1 MASSPDVDTRDRYV
15 RYRWWGLLA
24 ISVGVAM
31 IIMDA
36 TIVSVA
42 VPSIV
47 ADLAISST
55 QIQWVQEIYT
65 LLFAALLLTWGRIA
79 DRAGRRKVMLIGV
92 VLFVA
97 ASVLC
102 AVAESGGILIL
113 GRALQGLGGSMIL
126 PTTLALLNANFQ
138 GRERGIAFAVWGS
151 TIGGMA
157 AVGPLLGGWLTEH
170 ASWRWAFG
178 INIPV
183 GVLVVA
189 GLLLFV
195 AESSEAVKSAAQRLD
210 LGGALLSILGF
221 GALVFGLIEGRSY
234 GWWGASDEASFQI
247 GSLSPVPFAFLTAA
261 VALVGFVLL
270 ERSRTAAGKGVIL
283 DLSLFRIPS
292 FANGNITA
300 LIVSF
305 GEFGLILSLP
315 LWFQNVLGFSAFQ
328 AGLALLPL
336 ALGSFLASGAVAG
349 LSKSLTPVAV
359 VRIGLGL
366 EILGIAALALL
377 IRPDST
383 AWLTSPILLVYGIG
397 VGLATAQL
405 TSVILADVPV
415 AKSGQG
421 SAMQS
426 TARQTGSAL
435 GIAVLGTAFFTTLRT
450 GTENKVADA
459 VADSPQLSGAAQAVD
474 SINATSGGSIQML
487 GADPQTAFIADAA
500 RDAMTSGASL
510 AGWIA
515 AAALL
520 IGFLTSLR
528 IRPVPGPGS
537 EGDRGGQGNH
547 SGRGGRPDAGASGQP
562 GGIDDRLGGG
572 VGGAHASN
580 IGSAARGGI
589 DDGAGSGAGAGAGQK
604 RGRRSRK
611 PPAGGQA

>member
-1 MASSPDVDTRDRYV
+1 MSSELSGSSTAPKASRYI

-24 ISVGVAM
+24 ISLGVAM

-36 TIVSVA
+36 TIVSVS

-47 ADLAISST
+47 GDLGISST
-55 QIQWVQEIYT
+55 EIQWVQEIYT

-79 DRAGRRKVMLIGV
+79 DRVGRRRIMLIGV
-92 VLFVA
+92 VVFVA

-102 AVAESGGILIL
+102 ALAESGGILIL

-138 GRERGIAFAVWGS
+138 GRDRGIAFAVWGS

-157 AVGPLLGGWLTEH
+157 AIGPLLGGWLTEN

-195 AESSEAVKSAAQRLD
+195 AESSEAVTGAAQRLD
-210 LGGALLSILGF
+210 LGGAALSILGF

-234 GWWGASDEASFQI
+234 GWWNATEDAPFQV
-247 GSLSPVPFAFLTAA
+247 GSLSPVPVAFA
-261 VALVGFVLL
+261 VAVAALACFVLL

-292 FANGNITA
+292 FANGNVTA

-315 LWFQNVLGFSAFQ
+315 LWFQNVLGYTAFQ

-336 ALGSFLASGAVAG
+336 AAGSFLASGGVA
-349 LSKSLTPVAV
+349 SLARKYSPVVV
-359 VRIGLGL
+359 VRMGLAL
-366 EILGIAALALL
+366 EILSIAALALL

-383 AWLTSPILLVYGIG
+383 AWLTSPILLFYGIG

-405 TSVILADVPV
+405 TSVILAEVPL

-421 SAMQS
+421 SATQS

-450 GTENKVADA
+450 GTENQVADA
-459 VADSPQLSGAAQAVD
+459 VAGAPQLAGAVD
-474 SINATSGGSIQML
+474 SVNATSGGSITAL
-487 GADPQTAFIADAA
+487 AADPQTAFIADAA

-515 AAALL
+515 AGALL

-528 IRPVPGPGS
+528 IKPVTGP
-537 EGDRGGQGNH
+537 Q
-547 SGRGGRPDAGASGQP
+547 AGE
-562 GGIDDRLGGG
+562 
-572 VGGAHASN
+572 
-580 IGSAARGGI
+580 
-589 DDGAGSGAGAGAGQK
+589 
-604 RGRRSRK
+604 
-611 PPAGGQA
+611 PAGVRATDHGGEARS

>member
-1 MASSPDVDTRDRYV
+1 MASDSPAGQDTQLPSRYL

-24 ISVGVAM
+24 ISLGVAM
-31 IIMDA
+31 IIMDS

-47 ADLAISST
+47 ADLGISST

-79 DRAGRRKVMLIGV
+79 DRVGRRRVMLIGV

-102 AVAESGGILIL
+102 ALAESGGMLIL
-113 GRALQGLGGSMIL
+113 GRAIQGLGGSMIL
-126 PTTLALLNANFQ
+126 PTTLALLNANFH

-157 AVGPLLGGWLTEH
+157 AVGPLLGGWLTEN

-178 INIPV
+178 INVPV
-183 GVLVVA
+183 GLLIVA

-195 AESSEAVKSAAQRLD
+195 AESSETVTGAAQRLD
-210 LGGALLSILGF
+210 LGGAALSILGF
-221 GALVFGLIEGRSY
+221 GALVFGLIEGRTY
-234 GWWGASDEASFQI
+234 GWWNATAEAPFQV
-247 GSLSPVPFAFLTAA
+247 GSLSPVPLAFLAAA
-261 VALVGFVLL
+261 VALVSFVLL
-270 ERSRTAAGKGVIL
+270 QRSRTAAGKGVIL

-292 FANGNITA
+292 FANGNVTA

-315 LWFQNVLGFSAFQ
+315 LWFQNVLGFSAFE

-336 ALGSFLASGAVAG
+336 AAGSFLASGGVAA
-349 LSKSLTPVAV
+349 LARRFSPIFV
-359 VRIGLGL
+359 VRMGLGL
-366 EILGIAALALL
+366 EILSIAALALL

-383 AWLTSPILLVYGIG
+383 AWLTSPILLVYGMG

-405 TSVILADVPV
+405 TSVVLADVPL

-421 SAMQS
+421 SATQS

-450 GTENKVADA
+450 GTENG
-459 VADSPQLSGAAQAVD
+459 VADSLAGAPQLSGALESV
-474 SINATSGGSIQML
+474 NATSGGSIPAL
-487 GADPQTAFIADAA
+487 AADPQTAFIADAA
-500 RDAMTSGASL
+500 REAMTSGAAL

-528 IRPVPGPGS
+528 IKPSAGP
-537 EGDRGGQGNH
+537 Q
-547 SGRGGRPDAGASGQP
+547 AGEPADTRAP
-562 GGIDDRLGGG
+562 E
-572 VGGAHASN
+572 
-580 IGSAARGGI
+580 AR
-589 DDGAGSGAGAGAGQK
+589 A
-604 RGRRSRK
+604 
-611 PPAGGQA
+611 

>member
-1 MASSPDVDTRDRYV
+1 MTSELTGSGAEPQPGRYI

-24 ISVGVAM
+24 ISLGVAM

-36 TIVSVA
+36 TIVSVS

-47 ADLAISST
+47 ADLGISST
-55 QIQWVQEIYT
+55 EIQWVQEIYT

-79 DRAGRRKVMLIGV
+79 DRVGRRRIMLTGV

-157 AVGPLLGGWLTEH
+157 AIGPLLGGWLTEN

-195 AESSEAVKSAAQRLD
+195 AESSEAVTGAAQRLD
-210 LGGALLSILGF
+210 LGGAALSILGF

-234 GWWGASDEASFQI
+234 GWWNATEDAPFQA
-247 GSLSPVPFAFLTAA
+247 GTLSPVPLAFLLAA

-270 ERSRTAAGKGVIL
+270 ERSRTEAGKGVIL

-292 FANGNITA
+292 FANGNVTA

-315 LWFQNVLGFSAFQ
+315 LWFQNVLGYTAFE

-336 ALGSFLASGAVAG
+336 ALGSFLASGGVAA
-349 LSKSLTPVAV
+349 LARKYSPVVV
-359 VRIGLGL
+359 VRMGLGL
-366 EILGIAALALL
+366 EILSIAALALL
-377 IRPDST
+377 IRPDSS
-383 AWLTSPILLVYGIG
+383 AWLTSPILLFYGMG

-405 TSVILADVPV
+405 TSVILAEVPL

-421 SAMQS
+421 SATQS

-450 GTENKVADA
+450 GTENEVADA
-459 VADSPQLSGAAQAVD
+459 VAGAPQLAGAVD
-474 SINATSGGSIQML
+474 SVNATSGGSIAAL
-487 GADPQTAFIADAA
+487 AADPQTAFIADAA

-515 AAALL
+515 AGALL

-528 IRPVPGPGS
+528 IKPVIGP
-537 EGDRGGQGNH
+537 Q
-547 SGRGGRPDAGASGQP
+547 AGE
-562 GGIDDRLGGG
+562 
-572 VGGAHASN
+572 
-580 IGSAARGGI
+580 
-589 DDGAGSGAGAGAGQK
+589 
-604 RGRRSRK
+604 
-611 PPAGGQA
+611 PAGVRAPEPDNETRG

>member
-1 MASSPDVDTRDRYV
+1 MHRNPDTTEPASRYL

-24 ISVGVAM
+24 ISLGVAM

-36 TIVSVA
+36 TIVSVS

-79 DRAGRRKVMLIGV
+79 DRVGRRRIMLTGV
-92 VLFVA
+92 VIFVV

-102 AVAESGGILIL
+102 AVAESGGVLIA

-157 AVGPLLGGWLTEH
+157 AVGPLLGGWLTEN

-178 INIPV
+178 INIPL
-183 GVLVVA
+183 GALIVA

-195 AESSEAVKSAAQRLD
+195 AESSEPVTGARQRLD
-210 LGGALLSILGF
+210 INGALLSILGF

-234 GWWGASDEASFQI
+234 GWWSAAGDAPFSV
-247 GSLSPVPFAFLTAA
+247 GGLSPVPVAFAVAA
-261 VALVGFVLL
+261 VALTAFVLE
-270 ERSRTAAGKGVIL
+270 ERRRTAAGKGVIL

-292 FANGNITA
+292 FANGNVTA

-315 LWFQNVLGFSAFQ
+315 LWFQNVLGYSAFQ
-328 AGLALLPL
+328 AGLALVPL
-336 ALGSFLASGAVAG
+336 AAGSFLASGAVAG
-349 LSKSLTPVAV
+349 LSRRLSPILV

-366 EILGIAALALL
+366 EILAIATLALL
-377 IRPDST
+377 IRPDSS
-383 AWLTSPILLVYGIG
+383 AWLTSPILLVYGMG

-405 TSVILADVPV
+405 TSVVLAEVPV
-415 AKSGQG
+415 ARSGQG
-421 SAMQS
+421 SATQS

-435 GIAVLGTAFFTTLRT
+435 GIAVLGTAFFSSLKG
-450 GTENKVADA
+450 GTE
-459 VADSPQLSGAAQAVD
+459 SRLSDDIAANPLLGPLVD
-474 SINATSGGSIQML
+474 SVNATSGGSISQL
-487 GADPQTAFIADAA
+487 SADPQTSYIADAA
-500 RDAMTSGASL
+500 RAAMTDGVSL

-515 AAALL
+515 AGALL
-520 IGFLTSLR
+520 IGLLTSLR
-528 IRPVPGPGS
+528 IRPVP
-537 EGDRGGQGNH
+537 E
-547 SGRGGRPDAGASGQP
+547 AGAASGQES
-562 GGIDDRLGGG
+562 GQESGQ
-572 VGGAHASN
+572 A
-580 IGSAARGGI
+580 
-589 DDGAGSGAGAGAGQK
+589 SGAESGQ
-604 RGRRSRK
+604 RTQENRRPEPRTQEHRAQDGS
-611 PPAGGQA
+611 

>member
-1 MASSPDVDTRDRYV
+1 MTSEPSGSGTAPQASRYI
-15 RYRWWGLLA
+15 RFRWWGLLA
-24 ISVGVAM
+24 ISLGVAM

-36 TIVSVA
+36 TIVSVS

-47 ADLAISST
+47 GDLGISST
-55 QIQWVQEIYT
+55 EIQWVQEIYT

-79 DRAGRRKVMLIGV
+79 DRVGRRRIMLTGV

-102 AVAESGGILIL
+102 AVAESGGVLIL

-138 GRERGIAFAVWGS
+138 GRDRGIAFAVWGS

-157 AVGPLLGGWLTEH
+157 AIGPLLGGWLTEN

-183 GVLVVA
+183 GALVVA

-195 AESSEAVKSAAQRLD
+195 AESSEAIAGAAQRLD
-210 LGGALLSILGF
+210 LGGAALSILGF

-234 GWWGASDEASFQI
+234 GWWNATADAPFQL
-247 GSLSPVPFAFLTAA
+247 GSLSPVPVAFAVAA
-261 VALVGFVLL
+261 VALVCFVLL
-270 ERSRTAAGKGVIL
+270 ERSRTEAGKGVIL

-292 FANGNITA
+292 FANGNVTA

-315 LWFQNVLGFSAFQ
+315 LWFQNVLGYTAFE

-336 ALGSFLASGAVAG
+336 AAGSFLASGGVA
-349 LSKSLTPVAV
+349 SLARKYSPVVV
-359 VRIGLGL
+359 VRMGLAL
-366 EILGIAALALL
+366 EILSIAALALL

-383 AWLTSPILLVYGIG
+383 AWLTSPILLFYGIG

-405 TSVILADVPV
+405 TSVILAEVPL

-421 SAMQS
+421 SATQS

-450 GTENKVADA
+450 GTENQVADA
-459 VADSPQLSGAAQAVD
+459 VAGAPQLAGAVD
-474 SINATSGGSIQML
+474 SVNATSGGSITAL
-487 GADPQTAFIADAA
+487 AADPQTAFIADAA

-515 AAALL
+515 AGALL

-528 IRPVPGPGS
+528 IKPVIGPQAG
-537 EGDRGGQGNH
+537 EPAGVRAPEQ
-547 SGRGGRPDAGASGQP
+547 GGRA
-562 GGIDDRLGGG
+562 
-572 VGGAHASN
+572 
-580 IGSAARGGI
+580 
-589 DDGAGSGAGAGAGQK
+589 
-604 RGRRSRK
+604 
-611 PPAGGQA
+611 

>member
-1 MASSPDVDTRDRYV
+1 MTSELTGSGAEPQPGRYI

-24 ISVGVAM
+24 ISLGVAM

-36 TIVSVA
+36 TIVSVS

-47 ADLAISST
+47 ADLGISST
-55 QIQWVQEIYT
+55 EIQWVQEIYT

-79 DRAGRRKVMLIGV
+79 DRVGRRRIMLTGV

-157 AVGPLLGGWLTEH
+157 AIGPLLGGWLTEN

-195 AESSEAVKSAAQRLD
+195 AESSEAVTGAAQRLD
-210 LGGALLSILGF
+210 LGGAALSILGF

-234 GWWGASDEASFQI
+234 GWWNATEDAPFQA
-247 GSLSPVPFAFLTAA
+247 GTLSPVPLAFLLAA

-270 ERSRTAAGKGVIL
+270 ERSRTEAGKGVIL

-292 FANGNITA
+292 FANGNVTA

-315 LWFQNVLGFSAFQ
+315 LWFQNVLGYTAFE

-336 ALGSFLASGAVAG
+336 ALGSFLASGGVAA
-349 LSKSLTPVAV
+349 LARKYSPVVV
-359 VRIGLGL
+359 VRMGLGL
-366 EILGIAALALL
+366 EILSIAALALL
-377 IRPDST
+377 IRPDSS
-383 AWLTSPILLVYGIG
+383 AWLTSPILLFYGMG

-405 TSVILADVPV
+405 TSVILAEVPL

-421 SAMQS
+421 SATQS

-450 GTENKVADA
+450 GTENQVADA
-459 VADSPQLSGAAQAVD
+459 VAGAPQLAGAVASV
-474 SINATSGGSIQML
+474 NATSGGSIAAL
-487 GADPQTAFIADAA
+487 AADPQTAFIADAA

-515 AAALL
+515 AGALL

-528 IRPVPGPGS
+528 IKPVIGP
-537 EGDRGGQGNH
+537 Q
-547 SGRGGRPDAGASGQP
+547 AGE
-562 GGIDDRLGGG
+562 
-572 VGGAHASN
+572 
-580 IGSAARGGI
+580 
-589 DDGAGSGAGAGAGQK
+589 
-604 RGRRSRK
+604 
-611 PPAGGQA
+611 PAGVRAPEPDNETRG

>member
-1 MASSPDVDTRDRYV
+1 MVEEASTGAGMQHPTRYT

-24 ISVGVAM
+24 VSLGVAM

-47 ADLAISST
+47 TDLGISST

-79 DRAGRRKVMLIGV
+79 DRVGRRRIMLIGV
-92 VLFVA
+92 VLFVGASLMCA
-97 ASVLC
+97 A
-102 AVAESGGILIL
+102 AQSGGLLIL
-113 GRALQGLGGSMIL
+113 GRAVQGLGGSMIL
-126 PTTLALLNANFQ
+126 PTTLALLNANFH

-178 INIPV
+178 INLPV
-183 GVLVVA
+183 GVLIIA

-195 AESSEAVKSAAQRLD
+195 AESSEPVTGAAQRLD
-210 LGGALLSILGF
+210 IGGALLSILGF
-221 GALVFGLIEGRSY
+221 GALVFGLIEGRTY
-234 GWWGASDEASFQI
+234 GWWTATDEAPFQF
-247 GSLSPVPFAFLTAA
+247 GALSPIPFAFLLAA
-261 VALVGFVLL
+261 VALVCFVLL
-270 ERSRTAAGKGVIL
+270 ERSRTAAGKGVLL
-283 DLSLFRIPS
+283 DLSLFRIRS
-292 FANGNITA
+292 FANGNVTA

-315 LWFQNVLGFSAFQ
+315 LWFQNVLGYSAFQ

-336 ALGSFLASGAVAG
+336 AAGSFIASGGVAA
-349 LSKSLTPVAV
+349 LARKFTPVAV
-359 VRIGLGL
+359 VRMGLGL
-366 EILGIAALALL
+366 EIVSIASLALF

-383 AWLTSPILLVYGIG
+383 AWLTSPILLVYGMG

-405 TSVILADVPV
+405 TSVILAEVPV

-421 SAMQS
+421 SATQS

-450 GTENKVADA
+450 GTEDRVAGA
-459 VADSPQLSGAAQAVD
+459 GAESPQLGGLVD
-474 SINATSGGSIQML
+474 SVNATSGGSIQML
-487 GADPQTAFIADAA
+487 AENPQTAFIADAA
-500 RDAMTSGASL
+500 REAMTNGAAL

-520 IGFLTSLR
+520 IGLLTSLR
-528 IRPVPGPGS
+528 IK
-537 EGDRGGQGNH
+537 
-547 SGRGGRPDAGASGQP
+547 AAGQP
-562 GGIDDRLGGG
+562 GEPAAP
-572 VGGAHASN
+572 GA
-580 IGSAARGGI
+580 
-589 DDGAGSGAGAGAGQK
+589 AGQN
-604 RGRRSRK
+604 GSTE
-611 PPAGGQA
+611 AG

>member
-1 MASSPDVDTRDRYV
+1 MTSELPGSGEEPQPSRYI

-24 ISVGVAM
+24 ISLGVAM

-36 TIVSVA
+36 TIVSVS

-47 ADLAISST
+47 ADLGISST
-55 QIQWVQEIYT
+55 EIQWVQEIYT

-79 DRAGRRKVMLIGV
+79 DRVGRRRIMLTGV
-92 VLFVA
+92 VIFVA

-102 AVAESGGILIL
+102 AVAESGGVLIL
-113 GRALQGLGGSMIL
+113 GRAIQGLGGSMIL

-157 AVGPLLGGWLTEH
+157 AIGPLLGGWLTEN

-195 AESSEAVKSAAQRLD
+195 AESSEAVTGAAQRLD
-210 LGGALLSILGF
+210 LSGAALSILGF

-234 GWWGASDEASFQI
+234 GWWDATEDAPFQA
-247 GSLSPVPFAFLTAA
+247 GTLSPVPLAFLVAV
-261 VALVGFVLL
+261 VALVCFVLL

-292 FANGNITA
+292 FANGNVTA

-315 LWFQNVLGFSAFQ
+315 LWFQNVLGYTAFE

-336 ALGSFLASGAVAG
+336 AAGSFLASGGVA
-349 LSKSLTPVAV
+349 SLARKYSPVVV
-359 VRIGLGL
+359 VRMGLAL
-366 EILGIAALALL
+366 EILSISALALL

-383 AWLTSPILLVYGIG
+383 AWLTSPILLFYGIG

-405 TSVILADVPV
+405 TSVILAEVPL

-421 SAMQS
+421 SATQS

-450 GTENKVADA
+450 GTENEVADA
-459 VADSPQLSGAAQAVD
+459 VAGAPQLSGAVD
-474 SINATSGGSIQML
+474 SVNATSGGSITAL
-487 GADPQTAFIADAA
+487 AADPQTAFIADAA

-515 AAALL
+515 AGALL

-528 IRPVPGPGS
+528 IKPAIGPQAG
-537 EGDRGGQGNH
+537 EPAGVRAPERGGDT
-547 SGRGGRPDAGASGQP
+547 RP
-562 GGIDDRLGGG
+562 
-572 VGGAHASN
+572 
-580 IGSAARGGI
+580 
-589 DDGAGSGAGAGAGQK
+589 
-604 RGRRSRK
+604 
-611 PPAGGQA
+611 

>member
-1 MASSPDVDTRDRYV
+1 MTSELPGIGSEPVPSRYI

-24 ISVGVAM
+24 ISLGVAM

-36 TIVSVA
+36 TIVSVS

-47 ADLAISST
+47 WDLGISST
-55 QIQWVQEIYT
+55 EIQWVQEIYT
-65 LLFAALLLTWGRIA
+65 LLFAALLLTWGRLA
-79 DRAGRRKVMLIGV
+79 DRVGRRRIMLTGV

-113 GRALQGLGGSMIL
+113 GRAIQGLGGSMIL

-138 GRERGIAFAVWGS
+138 GRDRGIAFAVWGS

-157 AVGPLLGGWLTEH
+157 AVGPLLGGWLTEN

-195 AESSEAVKSAAQRLD
+195 AESSEAVTGAAQRLD
-210 LGGALLSILGF
+210 LGGAALSILGF
-221 GALVFGLIEGRSY
+221 GALVFGLIEGRTY
-234 GWWGASDEASFQI
+234 GWWDAADDAPFTVGT
-247 GSLSPVPFAFLTAA
+247 LSPVPLAFGLAA
-261 VALVGFVLL
+261 LALVSFVLL

-292 FANGNITA
+292 FANGNVTA

-315 LWFQNVLGFSAFQ
+315 LWFQNVLGYTAFE

-336 ALGSFLASGAVAG
+336 AIGSFLASGGVA
-349 LSKSLTPVAV
+349 SLARKYSPVVV
-359 VRIGLGL
+359 VRMGLAL
-366 EILGIAALALL
+366 EILSISALALL

-383 AWLTSPILLVYGIG
+383 AWLTSPILLFYGIG

-405 TSVILADVPV
+405 TSVILAEVPL

-421 SAMQS
+421 SATQS

-450 GTENKVADA
+450 GTQTAVADA
-459 VADSPQLSGAAQAVD
+459 VAGAPQLSGAVD
-474 SINATSGGSIQML
+474 SVNATSGGSITAL
-487 GADPQTAFIADAA
+487 AADPQTAFIADAA

-515 AAALL
+515 AGALL
-520 IGFLTSLR
+520 VGFLTSLR
-528 IRPVPGPGS
+528 IKPVSSPQADEPAGVRAAGS
-537 EGDRGGQGNH
+537 SEENH
-547 SGRGGRPDAGASGQP
+547 S
-562 GGIDDRLGGG
+562 
-572 VGGAHASN
+572 
-580 IGSAARGGI
+580 
-589 DDGAGSGAGAGAGQK
+589 
-604 RGRRSRK
+604 
-611 PPAGGQA
+611 

>member
-1 MASSPDVDTRDRYV
+1 MTSEPSGSGTAPQASRYI
-15 RYRWWGLLA
+15 RFRWWGLLA
-24 ISVGVAM
+24 ISLGVAM

-36 TIVSVA
+36 TIVSVS

-47 ADLAISST
+47 GDLGISST
-55 QIQWVQEIYT
+55 EIQWVQEIYT

-79 DRAGRRKVMLIGV
+79 DRVGRRRIMLTGV

-102 AVAESGGILIL
+102 AVAESGGVLIL

-138 GRERGIAFAVWGS
+138 GRDRGIAFAVWGS

-157 AVGPLLGGWLTEH
+157 AIGPLLGGWLTEN

-195 AESSEAVKSAAQRLD
+195 AESSEAIAGAAQRLD
-210 LGGALLSILGF
+210 LGGAALSILGF

-234 GWWGASDEASFQI
+234 GWWNATADAPFQL
-247 GSLSPVPFAFLTAA
+247 GSLSPVPVAFTVAA
-261 VALVGFVLL
+261 VALVCFVLL
-270 ERSRTAAGKGVIL
+270 ERSRTEAGKGVIL

-292 FANGNITA
+292 FANGNVTA

-315 LWFQNVLGFSAFQ
+315 LWFQNVLGYTAFE

-336 ALGSFLASGAVAG
+336 AAGSFLASGGVA
-349 LSKSLTPVAV
+349 SLARKYSPVVV
-359 VRIGLGL
+359 VRMGLAL
-366 EILGIAALALL
+366 EILSIAALALL

-383 AWLTSPILLVYGIG
+383 AWLTSPILLFYGIG

-405 TSVILADVPV
+405 TSVILAEVPL

-421 SAMQS
+421 SATQT

-450 GTENKVADA
+450 GTENQVADA
-459 VADSPQLSGAAQAVD
+459 VAGAPQLAGAVD
-474 SINATSGGSIQML
+474 SVNATSGGSITAL
-487 GADPQTAFIADAA
+487 AADPQTAFIADAA

-515 AAALL
+515 AGALL

-528 IRPVPGPGS
+528 IKPVIGPQAG
-537 EGDRGGQGNH
+537 EPAGVRAPEQG
-547 SGRGGRPDAGASGQP
+547 GRG
-562 GGIDDRLGGG
+562 
-572 VGGAHASN
+572 
-580 IGSAARGGI
+580 
-589 DDGAGSGAGAGAGQK
+589 
-604 RGRRSRK
+604 
-611 PPAGGQA
+611 

>member
-1 MASSPDVDTRDRYV
+1 MHRNPDTTEPASRYL

-24 ISVGVAM
+24 ISLGVAM

-36 TIVSVA
+36 TIVSVS

-79 DRAGRRKVMLIGV
+79 DRVGRRRIMLTGV
-92 VLFVA
+92 VIFVV

-102 AVAESGGILIL
+102 AVAESGGVLIA

-157 AVGPLLGGWLTEH
+157 AVGPLLGGWLTEN

-178 INIPV
+178 INIPL
-183 GVLVVA
+183 GALIVA

-195 AESSEAVKSAAQRLD
+195 AESSEPVTGARQRLD
-210 LGGALLSILGF
+210 INGALLSILGF

-234 GWWGASDEASFQI
+234 GWWTAAGDAPFSV
-247 GSLSPVPFAFLTAA
+247 GSLSPVPVAFAVAA
-261 VALVGFVLL
+261 VALTAFVLE
-270 ERSRTAAGKGVIL
+270 ERRRTAAGKGVIL

-292 FANGNITA
+292 FANGNVTA

-315 LWFQNVLGFSAFQ
+315 LWFQNVLGYSAFQ
-328 AGLALLPL
+328 AGLALVPL
-336 ALGSFLASGAVAG
+336 AAGSFLASGAVAG
-349 LSKSLTPVAV
+349 LSRRLSPILV

-366 EILGIAALALL
+366 EILAIGTLALL
-377 IRPDST
+377 IRPDSS
-383 AWLTSPILLVYGIG
+383 AWLTSPILLVYGMG

-405 TSVILADVPV
+405 TSVVLAEVPV
-415 AKSGQG
+415 ARSGQG
-421 SAMQS
+421 SATQS

-435 GIAVLGTAFFTTLRT
+435 GIAVLGTAFFSSLKG
-450 GTENKVADA
+450 GTESRLSDDVAA
-459 VADSPQLSGAAQAVD
+459 NPLLGPLVD
-474 SINATSGGSIQML
+474 SVNATSGGSISQL
-487 GADPQTAFIADAA
+487 SADPQTSYIADAA
-500 RDAMTSGASL
+500 RAAMTDGVSL

-515 AAALL
+515 AGALL
-520 IGFLTSLR
+520 IGLLTSLR
-528 IRPVPGPGS
+528 IRPAPEAGAA
-537 EGDRGGQGNH
+537 
-547 SGRGGRPDAGASGQP
+547 SGAASGQ
-562 GGIDDRLGGG
+562 
-572 VGGAHASN
+572 A
-580 IGSAARGGI
+580 
-589 DDGAGSGAGAGAGQK
+589 SGAA
-604 RGRRSRK
+604 S
-611 PPAGGQA
+611 GQASGQRTQENRTPEPRTQEHRAQDGS

>member
-1 MASSPDVDTRDRYV
+1 MTSELPGSGEEPQPSRYI

-24 ISVGVAM
+24 ISLGVAM

-36 TIVSVA
+36 TIMSVS

-47 ADLAISST
+47 ADLGISST
-55 QIQWVQEIYT
+55 EIQWVQEIYT

-79 DRAGRRKVMLIGV
+79 DRVGRRRIMLTGV
-92 VLFVA
+92 VIFVA

-102 AVAESGGILIL
+102 AVAESGGVLIL
-113 GRALQGLGGSMIL
+113 GRAIQGLGGSMIL

-157 AVGPLLGGWLTEH
+157 AIGPLLGGWLTEN

-195 AESSEAVKSAAQRLD
+195 AESSEAVTGAAQRLD
-210 LGGALLSILGF
+210 LGGAALSILGF

-234 GWWGASDEASFQI
+234 GWWDATEDAPFQA
-247 GSLSPVPFAFLTAA
+247 GTLSPVPLAFLVAV
-261 VALVGFVLL
+261 VALVCFVLL

-292 FANGNITA
+292 FANGNVTA

-315 LWFQNVLGFSAFQ
+315 LWFQNVLGYTAFE

-336 ALGSFLASGAVAG
+336 AAGSFLASGGVA
-349 LSKSLTPVAV
+349 SLARKYSPVVV
-359 VRIGLGL
+359 VRMGLAL
-366 EILGIAALALL
+366 EILSISALALL

-383 AWLTSPILLVYGIG
+383 AWLTSPILLFYGIG

-405 TSVILADVPV
+405 TSVILAEVPL

-421 SAMQS
+421 SATQS

-450 GTENKVADA
+450 GTENEVADA
-459 VADSPQLSGAAQAVD
+459 VAGAPQLSGAVD
-474 SINATSGGSIQML
+474 SVNATSGGSITAL
-487 GADPQTAFIADAA
+487 AADPQTAFIADAA

-515 AAALL
+515 AGALL

-528 IRPVPGPGS
+528 IKPAIGPQAG
-537 EGDRGGQGNH
+537 EPAGVRAPERGGDT
-547 SGRGGRPDAGASGQP
+547 RP
-562 GGIDDRLGGG
+562 
-572 VGGAHASN
+572 
-580 IGSAARGGI
+580 
-589 DDGAGSGAGAGAGQK
+589 
-604 RGRRSRK
+604 
-611 PPAGGQA
+611 

>member
-1 MASSPDVDTRDRYV
+1 MTSELPGSGEEPQPSRYI

-24 ISVGVAM
+24 ISLGVAM

-36 TIVSVA
+36 TIVSVS

-47 ADLAISST
+47 ADLGISST
-55 QIQWVQEIYT
+55 EIQWVQEIYT

-79 DRAGRRKVMLIGV
+79 DRVGRRRIMLTGV
-92 VLFVA
+92 VIFVA

-102 AVAESGGILIL
+102 AVAESGGVLIL
-113 GRALQGLGGSMIL
+113 GRAIQGLGGSMIL

-157 AVGPLLGGWLTEH
+157 AIGPLLGGWLTEN

-195 AESSEAVKSAAQRLD
+195 AESSEAVTGASQRLD
-210 LGGALLSILGF
+210 LGGAALSILGF

-234 GWWGASDEASFQI
+234 GWWDATEDAPFQA
-247 GSLSPVPFAFLTAA
+247 GTLSPVPLAFLLAA

-270 ERSRTAAGKGVIL
+270 ERSRTEAGKGVIL

-292 FANGNITA
+292 FANGNVTA

-315 LWFQNVLGFSAFQ
+315 LWFQNVLGYTAFE

-336 ALGSFLASGAVAG
+336 ALGSFLASGGVAA
-349 LSKSLTPVAV
+349 LARKYSPVVV
-359 VRIGLGL
+359 VRMGLGL
-366 EILGIAALALL
+366 EILSIAALALL
-377 IRPDST
+377 IRPDSS
-383 AWLTSPILLVYGIG
+383 AWLTSPILLFYGMG

-405 TSVILADVPV
+405 TSVILAEVPL

-421 SAMQS
+421 SATQS

-450 GTENKVADA
+450 GTENQVADA
-459 VADSPQLSGAAQAVD
+459 VAGAPQLAGAVD
-474 SINATSGGSIQML
+474 SVNATSGGSIAAL
-487 GADPQTAFIADAA
+487 AADPQTAFIADAA

-515 AAALL
+515 AGALL

-528 IRPVPGPGS
+528 IKPVIGP
-537 EGDRGGQGNH
+537 Q
-547 SGRGGRPDAGASGQP
+547 AGE
-562 GGIDDRLGGG
+562 
-572 VGGAHASN
+572 
-580 IGSAARGGI
+580 
-589 DDGAGSGAGAGAGQK
+589 
-604 RGRRSRK
+604 
-611 PPAGGQA
+611 PAGVRAPEPDNETRG

>member
-1 MASSPDVDTRDRYV
+1 MTSELTGSGAEPQPGRYI

-24 ISVGVAM
+24 ISLGVAM

-36 TIVSVA
+36 TIVSVS

-47 ADLAISST
+47 ADLGISST
-55 QIQWVQEIYT
+55 EIQWVQEIYT

-79 DRAGRRKVMLIGV
+79 DRVGRRRIMLTGV

-157 AVGPLLGGWLTEH
+157 AIGPLLGGWLTEN

-195 AESSEAVKSAAQRLD
+195 AESSEAVTGAAQRLD
-210 LGGALLSILGF
+210 LGGAALSILGF

-234 GWWGASDEASFQI
+234 GWWNATEDAPFQA
-247 GSLSPVPFAFLTAA
+247 GTLSPVPLAFLLAA

-270 ERSRTAAGKGVIL
+270 ERSRTEAGKGVIL

-292 FANGNITA
+292 FANGNVTA

-315 LWFQNVLGFSAFQ
+315 LWFQNVLGYTAFE

-336 ALGSFLASGAVAG
+336 ALGSFLASGGVAT
-349 LSKSLTPVAV
+349 LARKYSPVVV
-359 VRIGLGL
+359 VRMGLGL
-366 EILGIAALALL
+366 EILSIAALALL
-377 IRPDST
+377 IRPDSS
-383 AWLTSPILLVYGIG
+383 AWLTSPILLFYGMG

-405 TSVILADVPV
+405 TSVILAEVPL

-421 SAMQS
+421 SATQS

-450 GTENKVADA
+450 GTENEVADA
-459 VADSPQLSGAAQAVD
+459 VAGAPQLAGAVD
-474 SINATSGGSIQML
+474 SVNATSGGSIAAL
-487 GADPQTAFIADAA
+487 AADPQTAFIADAA

-515 AAALL
+515 AGALL

-528 IRPVPGPGS
+528 IKPVIGP
-537 EGDRGGQGNH
+537 Q
-547 SGRGGRPDAGASGQP
+547 AGE
-562 GGIDDRLGGG
+562 
-572 VGGAHASN
+572 
-580 IGSAARGGI
+580 
-589 DDGAGSGAGAGAGQK
+589 
-604 RGRRSRK
+604 
-611 PPAGGQA
+611 PAGVRAPEPDNETRG

>member
-1 MASSPDVDTRDRYV
+1 MTSELPGSGAEPQPSRYI

-24 ISVGVAM
+24 ISLGVAM

-36 TIVSVA
+36 TIVSVS

-47 ADLAISST
+47 ADLGISST
-55 QIQWVQEIYT
+55 EIQWVQEIYT

-79 DRAGRRKVMLIGV
+79 DRVGRRRIMLTGV
-92 VLFVA
+92 VIFVA

-102 AVAESGGILIL
+102 AVAESGGVLIL
-113 GRALQGLGGSMIL
+113 GRAVQGLGGSMIL

-157 AVGPLLGGWLTEH
+157 AIGPLLGGWLTEN

-178 INIPV
+178 INVPV

-195 AESSEAVKSAAQRLD
+195 AESSEAVTGAAQRLD
-210 LGGALLSILGF
+210 LGGAALSILGF

-234 GWWGASDEASFQI
+234 GWWNATDDAPFQV
-247 GSLSPVPFAFLTAA
+247 GSLSPVPLAFLVAA
-261 VALVGFVLL
+261 VALVCFVLL
-270 ERSRTAAGKGVIL
+270 ERSRTEAGKGVIL

-292 FANGNITA
+292 FANGNVTA

-315 LWFQNVLGFSAFQ
+315 LWFQNVLGYTAFE

-336 ALGSFLASGAVAG
+336 ALGSFLASGGVAA
-349 LSKSLTPVAV
+349 LARKYSPVVV
-359 VRIGLGL
+359 VRMGLGL
-366 EILGIAALALL
+366 EILSIAALALL
-377 IRPDST
+377 IRPDSS
-383 AWLTSPILLVYGIG
+383 AWLTSPILLFYGMG

-405 TSVILADVPV
+405 TSVILAEVPL

-421 SAMQS
+421 SATQS

-450 GTENKVADA
+450 GTENQVADA
-459 VADSPQLSGAAQAVD
+459 VAGAPQLAGAVD
-474 SINATSGGSIQML
+474 SVNATSGGSIAAL
-487 GADPQTAFIADAA
+487 AADPQTAFIADAA

-515 AAALL
+515 AGALL

-528 IRPVPGPGS
+528 IKPVIGP
-537 EGDRGGQGNH
+537 Q
-547 SGRGGRPDAGASGQP
+547 AGE
-562 GGIDDRLGGG
+562 
-572 VGGAHASN
+572 
-580 IGSAARGGI
+580 
-589 DDGAGSGAGAGAGQK
+589 
-604 RGRRSRK
+604 
-611 PPAGGQA
+611 PAGVRAPERDNETRG

>member
-1 MASSPDVDTRDRYV
+1 MSSAQSGSSTAPGASRYI

-24 ISVGVAM
+24 ISLGVAM

-36 TIVSVA
+36 TIVSVS

-47 ADLAISST
+47 GDLGISST
-55 QIQWVQEIYT
+55 EIQWVQEIYT

-79 DRAGRRKVMLIGV
+79 DRVGRRRIMLIGV

-102 AVAESGGILIL
+102 ALAESGGILIL

-138 GRERGIAFAVWGS
+138 GRDRGIAFAVWGS

-157 AVGPLLGGWLTEH
+157 AIGPLLGGWLTEN

-183 GVLVVA
+183 GMLVVA

-195 AESSEAVKSAAQRLD
+195 AESSEAVTGAAQRLD
-210 LGGALLSILGF
+210 LGGAALSILGF

-234 GWWGASDEASFQI
+234 GWWNATEDAPFQV
-247 GSLSPVPFAFLTAA
+247 GSLSPVPVAFA
-261 VALVGFVLL
+261 VAVVALASFVLL
-270 ERSRTAAGKGVIL
+270 ERSRTNAGKGVIL

-292 FANGNITA
+292 FANGNVTA

-315 LWFQNVLGFSAFQ
+315 LWFQNVLGYTAFE

-336 ALGSFLASGAVAG
+336 AVGSFLASGGVA
-349 LSKSLTPVAV
+349 SLARRYSPVVV
-359 VRIGLGL
+359 VRMGLAL
-366 EILGIAALALL
+366 EILSIAALALL

-383 AWLTSPILLVYGIG
+383 AWLTSPILLFYGIG

-405 TSVILADVPV
+405 TSVILAEVPL

-421 SAMQS
+421 SATQS

-450 GTENKVADA
+450 GTENQVADA
-459 VADSPQLSGAAQAVD
+459 VAGAPQLAGAVD
-474 SINATSGGSIQML
+474 SVNATSGGSITAL
-487 GADPQTAFIADAA
+487 AADPQTAFIADAA

-515 AAALL
+515 AGALL

-528 IRPVPGPGS
+528 IKPVIGP
-537 EGDRGGQGNH
+537 Q
-547 SGRGGRPDAGASGQP
+547 AGEPA
-562 GGIDDRLGGG
+562 G
-572 VGGAHASN
+572 VRAT
-580 IGSAARGGI
+580 
-589 DDGAGSGAGAGAGQK
+589 DDGGEA
-604 RGRRSRK
+604 RS
-611 PPAGGQA
+611 

>member
-1 MASSPDVDTRDRYV
+1 MATEGNTGGGTPGTSRYV

-24 ISVGVAM
+24 ISLGVAM

-47 ADLAISST
+47 GDLGISST

-79 DRAGRRKVMLIGV
+79 DRVGRRRVMLAGV

-97 ASVLC
+97 ASILC
-102 AVAESGGILIL
+102 ALAESGGVLIL
-113 GRALQGLGGSMIL
+113 GRAIQGLGGSMIL

-157 AVGPLLGGWLTEH
+157 AVGPLLGGWLTEN

-183 GVLVVA
+183 GVLVVG

-195 AESSEAVKSAAQRLD
+195 AESSEPVAGAAQRLD
-210 LGGALLSILGF
+210 LGGAALSIVGF
-221 GALVFGLIEGRSY
+221 GALVFGLIEGRTY
-234 GWWGASDEASFQI
+234 GWWTASEDALFQV
-247 GSLSPVPFAFLTAA
+247 GSLSPVPLAFLLAA
-261 VALVGFVLL
+261 VALTCFVLL
-270 ERSRTAAGKGVIL
+270 QRSRTAAGKGVIL

-315 LWFQNVLGFSAFQ
+315 LWFQNVLGFTAFQ

-336 ALGSFLASGAVAG
+336 AAGSFLASGGVAA
-349 LSKSLTPVAV
+349 LARRFSPILV
-359 VRIGLGL
+359 VRMGLGL
-366 EILGIAALALL
+366 EILSIAALALL

-405 TSVILADVPV
+405 TSVVLAEVPV
-415 AKSGQG
+415 ARSGQG
-421 SAMQS
+421 SATQS

-435 GIAVLGTAFFTTLRT
+435 GIAVLGTAFFSTLRT
-450 GTENKVADA
+450 GTEDRVADA
-459 VADSPQLSGAAQAVD
+459 VAGNPQLGAVVD
-474 SINATSGGSIQML
+474 SVNATSGGSISAL
-487 GADPQTAFIADAA
+487 AADPQTAFVADAA
-500 RDAMTSGASL
+500 REAMTDGASL

-520 IGFLTSLR
+520 IGFVTSLR
-528 IRPVPGPGS
+528 IKPVIGP
-537 EGDRGGQGNH
+537 Q
-547 SGRGGRPDAGASGQP
+547 AGE
-562 GGIDDRLGGG
+562 
-572 VGGAHASN
+572 
-580 IGSAARGGI
+580 
-589 DDGAGSGAGAGAGQK
+589 
-604 RGRRSRK
+604 
-611 PPAGGQA
+611 PAGVRAPEEGPAAHSA

>member
-1 MASSPDVDTRDRYV
+1 MTSELTGSGAEPQPGRYI

-24 ISVGVAM
+24 ISLGVAM

-36 TIVSVA
+36 TIVSVS

-47 ADLAISST
+47 ADLGISST
-55 QIQWVQEIYT
+55 EIQWVQEIYT

-79 DRAGRRKVMLIGV
+79 DRVGRRRIMLTGV

-157 AVGPLLGGWLTEH
+157 AIGPLLGGWLTEN

-195 AESSEAVKSAAQRLD
+195 AESSEAVTGAAQRLD
-210 LGGALLSILGF
+210 LGGAALSILGF

-234 GWWGASDEASFQI
+234 GWWNATEDAPFQA
-247 GSLSPVPFAFLTAA
+247 GTLSPVPLAFLLAA

-270 ERSRTAAGKGVIL
+270 ERSRTEAGKGVIL

-292 FANGNITA
+292 FANGNVTA

-315 LWFQNVLGFSAFQ
+315 LWFQNVLGYTAFE

-336 ALGSFLASGAVAG
+336 ALGSFLASGGVAA
-349 LSKSLTPVAV
+349 LARKYSPVVV
-359 VRIGLGL
+359 VRMGLGL
-366 EILGIAALALL
+366 EILSIAALALL
-377 IRPDST
+377 IRPDSS
-383 AWLTSPILLVYGIG
+383 AWLTSPILLFYGMG

-405 TSVILADVPV
+405 TSVILAEVPL

-421 SAMQS
+421 SATQS

-450 GTENKVADA
+450 GTENQVADA
-459 VADSPQLSGAAQAVD
+459 VAGAPQLAGAVD
-474 SINATSGGSIQML
+474 SVNATSGGSIAAL
-487 GADPQTAFIADAA
+487 AADPQTAFIADAA

-515 AAALL
+515 AGALL

-528 IRPVPGPGS
+528 IKPVIGPQA
-537 EGDRGGQGNH
+537 GD
-547 SGRGGRPDAGASGQP
+547 
-562 GGIDDRLGGG
+562 
-572 VGGAHASN
+572 
-580 IGSAARGGI
+580 
-589 DDGAGSGAGAGAGQK
+589 
-604 RGRRSRK
+604 
-611 PPAGGQA
+611 PAGVRAPEPDNETRG

>member
-1 MASSPDVDTRDRYV
+1 MSSSPHSTVSSDRYV
-15 RYRWWGLLA
+15 KYRWWGLLA
-24 ISVGVAM
+24 ISLGVAI

-47 ADLAISST
+47 EDLGISST
-55 QIQWVQEIYT
+55 EIQWVQEIYT

-79 DRAGRRKVMLIGV
+79 DRVGRRRIMAIGIII
-92 VLFVA
+92 FVA

-102 AVAESGGILIL
+102 AVADNGAVLIA

-126 PTTLALLNANFQ
+126 PTTLALLNANFS

-157 AVGPLLGGWLTEH
+157 AVGPLLGGWLTEN

-183 GVLVVA
+183 GALVLL

-195 AESSEAVKSAAQRLD
+195 AESSEKVSGALQRLD
-210 LGGALLSILGF
+210 VVGALLSILGF
-221 GALVFGLIEGRSY
+221 GALVFGLIEGRNY
-234 GWWGASDEASFQI
+234 GWWTATADAPFSVGGI
-247 GSLSPVPFAFLTAA
+247 SPVPFAFAVAILVLTA
-261 VALVGFVLL
+261 FVLW

-292 FANGNITA
+292 FANGNVTA

-315 LWFQNVLGFSAFQ
+315 LWFQNVLGYTAFE
-328 AGLALLPL
+328 AGLALVPL
-336 ALGSFLASGAVAG
+336 AAGSFLASGAVAG
-349 LSKSLTPVAV
+349 LSRRLSPIVV

-366 EILGIAALALL
+366 EILAIATLALL

-383 AWLTSPILLVYGIG
+383 GWLTSPILLVYGMG

-405 TSVILADVPV
+405 TSVVLADVPLDR
-415 AKSGQG
+415 SGQG
-421 SAMQS
+421 SATQS

-435 GIAVLGTAFFTTLRT
+435 GIAVLGTAFFTTLQL
-450 GTENKVADA
+450 GTESRLSDA
-459 VADSPQLSGAAQAVD
+459 LAASPSLQPLVD
-474 SINATSGGSIQML
+474 SVTATSGGNIASL
-487 GADPQTAFIADAA
+487 AADPQTAFIADAA
-500 RDAMTSGASL
+500 RAAMTDGASL

-515 AAALL
+515 AGALV
-520 IGFLTSLR
+520 IGLLTSLR
-528 IRPVPGPGS
+528 IRTSVAAQDSVS
-537 EGDRGGQGNH
+537 EERTT
-547 SGRGGRPDAGASGQP
+547 AGE
-562 GGIDDRLGGG
+562 
-572 VGGAHASN
+572 
-580 IGSAARGGI
+580 
-589 DDGAGSGAGAGAGQK
+589 
-604 RGRRSRK
+604 
-611 PPAGGQA
+611 